1 MSRQRPRAVLVS
13 RFLGA
18 VSRTDLEKRAVN
30 RGRLRNVERT
40 QGDWVRPKR
49 ALKINVSVSARARNE
64 NLSPIF

>member
-1 MSRQRPRAVLVS
+1 MSRQRPRAVLVL

-18 VSRTDLEKRAVN
+18 VSRTDLEKGAVN

-49 ALKINVSVSARARNE
+49 ALKINVSVGARARNG
-64 NLSPIF
+64 NLSLIF